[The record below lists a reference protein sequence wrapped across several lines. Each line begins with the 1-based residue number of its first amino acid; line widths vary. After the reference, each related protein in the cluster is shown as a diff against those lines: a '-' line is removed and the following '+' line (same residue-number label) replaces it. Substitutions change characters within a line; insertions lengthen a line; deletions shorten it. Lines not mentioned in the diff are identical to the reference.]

1 MLLVSRSRLRIIKTN
16 TNLTLATLTYPTSAP
31 PAMLATT
38 TTVECSE
45 CATMNMDSSA
55 PAATA
60 APATSPAAAPAA
72 AATTPAAAAPAVTS
86 DNGYAAPTGSSPA
99 LAGNTAG
106 IAPYSGD
113 ATIPGMSKAAAVL
126 ALAGIAAGAFLL

>member
-1 MLLVSRSRLRIIKTN
+1 
-16 TNLTLATLTYPTSAP
+16 
-31 PAMLATT
+31 
-38 TTVECSE
+38 
-45 CATMNMDSSA
+45 MDSSA

-72 AATTPAAAAPAVTS
+72 AATTPAAAAPAATPVTS
-86 DNGYAAPTGSSPA
+86 DNGYAAPTGSVPA
-99 LAGNTAG
+99 IAGNTAG
-106 IAPYSGD
+106 IAPYSGE